1 MNQGAGRIAVAL
13 SGGVDSAVAAQLLLR
28 QGWEVVGVHLRLG
41 ESREA
46 WEHLQTLARRLG
58 FTLWELDV
66 RQAFAREVVDYFTL
80 AYRRGETPNP
90 CVRCNAAIKFGVLWD
105 YLQSQGIDFLATGHY
120 VRREAL
126 PTGEVAVWRGADRA
140 KDQSYFLHRL
150 PRPLLPQFRFPLG
163 GLTKGEVRGMF
174 VEMGLPPWENCTESQ
189 DLCFVGERRYID
201 FLRTRCQAGAPGD
214 LVDRQGRVLGRHR
227 GVECYT
233 VGQRRGL
240 GVPAQ
245 EPYYVLALSPAT
257 NRVVI
262 GPREQLYAEALQA
275 REVNWLIQPPAG
287 ELTATAV
294 IRYRHTGVAAVITP
308 LDGGNVQVRFATPQ
322 KAVTPG
328 QAVAFYEGDRLLG
341 GGWIETAL

>member
-1 MNQGAGRIAVAL
+1 
-13 SGGVDSAVAAQLLLR
+13 
-28 QGWEVVGVHLRLG
+28 
-41 ESREA
+41 
-46 WEHLQTLARRLG
+46 LQTLARRLG

-66 RQAFAREVVDYFTL
+66 RQVFAREVVDYFTI

-105 YLQSQGIDFLATGHY
+105 YLQSQGIGFLATGHY
-120 VRREAL
+120 VRREVL
-126 PTGEVAVWRGADRA
+126 PTGEVAVLRGADRA

-150 PRPLLPQFRFPLG
+150 PRHLLPQLRFPLG
-163 GLTKGEVRGMF
+163 GLTKAEVRRMF
-174 VEMGLPPWENCTESQ
+174 AEMDLPPWENCTESQ
-189 DLCFVGERRYID
+189 DLCFVGDRRYID
-201 FLRTRCQAGAPGD
+201 FLRSRCQAGAPGD

-240 GVPAQ
+240 GVPAR
-245 EPYYVLALSPAT
+245 EPYYVLAVSPET

-262 GPREQLYAEALQA
+262 GPREQLYAHGLQA
-275 REVNWLIQPPAG
+275 REVNWLIPPPPGNLA
-287 ELTATAV
+287 ATAV
-294 IRYRHTGVAAVITP
+294 IRYRHAGAAAVITP
-308 LDGGNVQVRFATPQ
+308 MGGEQVQVRFATPQ

-341 GGWIETAL
+341 GGWIEAELRE